1 MKTLYIV
8 SIISILLI
16 SSCTKDYGIK
26 ITKPGA
32 DLILSKMQ
40 SGNWS
45 GAYANGDNLN
55 INGSSN
61 GLNGNYTFD
70 SPVLGIGGIY
80 KDSNGKYI
88 MTAPAGSEL
97 YVVKMDENA
106 KKAVDAILDVLDDQG
121 GEAVV
126 GNLISAVLD
135 SGADKIDLSDSDKIL
150 AGTNLPADKK
160 AEVEAILKNSSGK
173 FTDGEAIK

>member
-97 YVVKMDENA
+97 YVVEMDENA
-106 KKAVDAILDVLDDQG
+106 KKAVDTILDVLDDKG

-126 GNLISAVLD
+126 GNLISSIMD
-135 SGADKIDLSDSDKIL
+135 KGAENIDLSNSDEIL
-150 AGTNLPADKK
+150 KGTNLSADKK
-160 AEVEAILKNSSGK
+160 AEIENILKNSQGGFK
-173 FTDGEAIK
+173 NGEAIK

>member
-106 KKAVDAILDVLDDQG
+106 KKAVDAILDVLDDKG

-126 GNLISAVLD
+126 GNLISSIMD
-135 SGADKIDLSDSDKIL
+135 KGAENIDLSNSDEIL
-150 AGTNLPADKK
+150 KGTNLSADKK
-160 AEVEAILKNSSGK
+160 AEIENILKNSQGRFK
-173 FTDGEAIK
+173 NGEAIK